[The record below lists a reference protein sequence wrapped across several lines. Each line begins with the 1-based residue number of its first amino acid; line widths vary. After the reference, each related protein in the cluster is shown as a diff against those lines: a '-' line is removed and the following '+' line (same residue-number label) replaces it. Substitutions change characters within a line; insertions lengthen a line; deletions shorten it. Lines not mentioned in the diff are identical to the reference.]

1 MKQLLGSPLARYIPA
16 VVVWLFAAGF
26 LVLTY
31 QLPASARATPSLVG
45 WITLGL
51 ATIDVVSRTGGEF
64 GTTIMRAVNPAGLKD
79 RPETQSHTTMDLVTG
94 IGLIA
99 VLVVLFL
106 VIGVLPTTALFTFGA
121 LTLAYRSQL
130 IRNAAIAAAAT
141 LGVWLLFAVLL
152 RLQLYP
158 GLAFGG
164 TL

>member
-1 MKQLLGSPLARYIPA
+1 MKQLLGSPLVHYIPA

-26 LVLTY
+26 LALTY
-31 QLPASARATPSLVG
+31 QLPESARATPALVG

-51 ATIDVVSRTGGEF
+51 STIDLLSRTGGEF
-64 GTTIMRAVNPAGLKD
+64 GKALMRAVNPAGLKARLD
-79 RPETQSHTTMDLVTG
+79 AESHTTMDLVTG

-99 VLVVLFL
+99 VLVVLFI
-106 VIGVLPTTALFTFGA
+106 VIGVLPTTALFVFGA
-121 LTLAYRSQL
+121 LTLAYRSQPV
-130 IRNAAIAAAAT
+130 RNAAIAAGAT
-141 LGVWLLFAVLL
+141 LGVWLLFALLL